1 MKKSLFYFN
10 FFTYASIISAIIII
24 YLTFKMGPS
33 IGGSAYQIGI
43 ALFVLFVVIASK
55 LFDKSR
61 KIKEIQ
67 YLINSWPKAYDNK
80 FDFEIIHKFYKE
92 YGPKSLNEK
101 DFYNIDYQT
110 AHDLNIDELLMEI
123 SICSSTPGEQMLY
136 YLLRTPKLTEESIYK
151 RNKTIEKFIGD
162 KEIRGNIQQIL
173 SNLGQQRKG
182 DIFKLFNTNA
192 VVSKTKVILFNL
204 IALSALVVLVCFFIF
219 GSKYMPIFLFIF
231 VIYMFISSR
240 TAAEVENELSS
251 LQYLGKFIRAAKE
264 ISKIEDETLKDYI
277 DKINNLL
284 LPLSK
289 IDSKTKYISNSSEL
303 DIFIETI
310 NGFFLTKIRSYY
322 SIINIIKNNRQ
333 NKIKKQKSPL

>member
-80 FDFEIIHKFYKE
+80 FDFEKIHKFYKE

-136 YLLRTPKLTEESIYK
+136 
-151 RNKTIEKFIGD
+151 
-162 KEIRGNIQQIL
+162 
-173 SNLGQQRKG
+173 
-182 DIFKLFNTNA
+182 
-192 VVSKTKVILFNL
+192 
-204 IALSALVVLVCFFIF
+204 
-219 GSKYMPIFLFIF
+219 
-231 VIYMFISSR
+231 
-240 TAAEVENELSS
+240 
-251 LQYLGKFIRAAKE
+251 
-264 ISKIEDETLKDYI
+264 
-277 DKINNLL
+277 
-284 LPLSK
+284 
-289 IDSKTKYISNSSEL
+289 
-303 DIFIETI
+303 
-310 NGFFLTKIRSYY
+310 
-322 SIINIIKNNRQ
+322 
-333 NKIKKQKSPL
+333 